1 MHLTLMLPGSLVPA
15 DIATELIAAL
25 RAPAL
30 ARLLERAAPAETST
44 SKQDS
49 AESTWIARHVFGT
62 PGRAPTAPYAWTALS
77 GVADTAGV
85 VWHAEPVHIEVGR
98 DSLIVRGLDDAPP
111 DEAEADALVAAANET
126 LAQAHC
132 ELRRAG
138 SQWFLHTD
146 RAWSFMPPAFSDA
159 LDQAYSPAESDE
171 PDSMHWSRLHNAIQ
185 MRWHMDPVNEAR
197 EGRGLP
203 PINALWLHGGG
214 SWQALRPLRWPRV
227 HSERAEL
234 HGAATAAGSTSA
246 RVADA
251 VSGDALL
258 VWDDAL
264 RAARAYDWSAWLES
278 MSVIDRRLA
287 TLPSFQTLEL
297 VLAGGRRARSW
308 IAQPSDRLKF
318 WRSTSLAEAMTEAKA
333 EAPSA

>member
-15 DIATELIAAL
+15 DIAVELIAAL

-30 ARLLERAAPAETST
+30 ERLLERAAPAETST
-44 SKQDS
+44 SPQDS

-62 PGRAPTAPYAWTALS
+62 PGRAPSAPYAWKALT
-77 GVADTAGV
+77 GVADIAGV
-85 VWHAEPVHIEVGR
+85 VWHADPVHIEVGR
-98 DSLIVRGLDDAPP
+98 DSLIVRGLDDALPAE
-111 DEAEADALVAAANET
+111 DEADALIAAANET
-126 LAQAHC
+126 IAEAHC

-146 RAWSFMPPAFSDA
+146 RAWTFAPPPLSEVVGRPCT
-159 LDQAYSPAESDE
+159 PA
-171 PDSMHWSRLHNAIQ
+171 DSEERDSIHWSRLQNAIQ
-185 MRWHMDPVNEAR
+185 MRWHTDPVNEAR

-203 PINALWLHGGG
+203 PINGLWLHGGG
-214 SWQALRPLRWPRV
+214 SWRALPRLRWPRV
-227 HSERAEL
+227 HSERVEL
-234 HGAATAAGSTSA
+234 HGAATAAGATSA
-246 RVADA
+246 RVTDA
-251 VSGDALL
+251 VTDNALL

-264 RAARAYDWSAWLES
+264 PAVRQYDWRVWLGS

-297 VLAGGRRARSW
+297 VLTGRRQACSW
-308 IAQPSDRLKF
+308 IAQPSDRLKL
-318 WRSTSLAEAMTEAKA
+318 WRSTPLLKAMA

>member
-15 DIATELIAAL
+15 DLAPELISAL

-30 ARLLERAAPAETST
+30 GRLLERAAPAETST
-44 SKQDS
+44 TVQDS

-62 PGRAPTAPYAWTALS
+62 PGRAPTAPYAWKALTRD
-77 GVADTAGV
+77 ADTGGV
-85 VWHAEPVHIEVGR
+85 VWHADPVHIEVGR
-98 DSLIVRGLDDAPP
+98 DSLIVRGLDAPP
-111 DEAEADALVAAANET
+111 DEAEADALIAAANEP
-126 LAQAHC
+126 LAEAHC

-138 SQWFLHTD
+138 TQWFLHAD
-146 RAWSFMPPAFSDA
+146 RAWSFRPPPLSEA
-159 LDQAYSPAESDE
+159 LGQPYSPAESDE
-171 PDSMHWSRLHNAIQ
+171 QDAMHWSRLHNTIQ
-185 MRWHMDPVNEAR
+185 MRWHTDPVNEAR

-214 SWQALRPLRWPRV
+214 AWRALPPLRWPRV

-234 HGAATAAGSTSA
+234 HGAATAAGSTTA
-246 RVADA
+246 RVTDA
-251 VSGDALL
+251 VTENALL

-264 RAARAYDWSAWLES
+264 PAARQHDWKNWLGS

-297 VLAGGRRARSW
+297 VLTGRRQARSW
-308 IAQPSDRLKF
+308 IVQPSDRLKL
-318 WRSTSLAEAMTEAKA
+318 WRSTRLAKAMAEAL
-333 EAPSA
+333 SA